1 MSTATSVPETY
12 ELEGDDALRTLRST
26 GWGQLAKD
34 SFVRFRAADGTSHS
48 RGLAFQVML
57 TLLPFV
63 IAVVGLATA
72 MNVDQL
78 HQLLT
83 QTVDRLAPG
92 PAGQIFTQAIRQGAK
107 SAARGGVWALLL
119 GLVAALAS
127 ATVAMGQIE
136 RGANRL
142 YGVEQDRPT
151 AEKYW
156 NGFKL
161 ACTAGVLT
169 VAAMMII
176 VGGTEMASAVGLSG
190 AVKALWTLLRW
201 PLSIAFVVV
210 AFALLFRAA
219 DGFSHSR
226 ALAFQVM
233 LTLLPFVI
241 AVVGL
246 ATALQVDQLRQVLT
260 QTVDRLA
267 PGPAGQIFTTA
278 IRQGAKSAARGGVFA
293 LLIGAAAAIV
303 SATLAMG
310 QIERGANRLYG
321 VEQDRPTT
329 QKYWNG
335 FKLACTAG
343 VLTVVAFMIIV
354 SGDDLARGVGLSGVV
369 KGLWTVLQWP
379 LSIGFVV
386 VAFALL
392 FKAAPRRHQPSWSWL
407 AVGSGMSVL
416 LWFVFTG
423 LLALYLDLSSGTFG
437 RTYGPLTGII
447 AILLWTFLTSLAI
460 YLGLAFAAQLEAV
473 RAGVPQP
480 RTCEQAN
487 PTGGRRSRPAWR

>member
-12 ELEGDDALRTLRST
+12 ELEGDDALQTLRST
-26 GWGQLAKD
+26 GWVQLAKD

-48 RGLAFQVML
+48 RSLAFQVML

-78 HQLLT
+78 RQLLT

-92 PAGQIFTQAIRQGAK
+92 PAGQIFTQAISQGAR
-107 SAARGGVWALLL
+107 SASRGGLFALLL
-119 GLVAALAS
+119 GAVAALAS

-151 AEKYW
+151 TDKYV

-169 VAAMMII
+169 VLAFLII
-176 VGGTEMASAVGLSG
+176 VGGAD
-190 AVKALWTLLRW
+190 
-201 PLSIAFVVV
+201 V
-210 AFALLFRAA
+210 ARA
-219 DGFSHSR
+219 
-226 ALAFQVM
+226 
-233 LTLLPFVI
+233 T
-241 AVVGL
+241 
-246 ATALQVDQLRQVLT
+246 
-260 QTVDRLA
+260 
-267 PGPAGQIFTTA
+267 
-278 IRQGAKSAARGGVFA
+278 
-293 LLIGAAAAIV
+293 
-303 SATLAMG
+303 
-310 QIERGANRLYG
+310 
-321 VEQDRPTT
+321 
-329 QKYWNG
+329 
-335 FKLACTAG
+335 
-343 VLTVVAFMIIV
+343 
-354 SGDDLARGVGLSGVV
+354 GLSGVV
-369 KGLWTVLQWP
+369 KGLWTLLRWP

-392 FKAAPRRHQPSWSWL
+392 FRAAPRRHQPSWSWL
-407 AVGSGMSVL
+407 AIGSGVSVL

-423 LLALYLDLSSGTFG
+423 ALALYLDVSSGTFG

-473 RAGVPQP
+473 RAGVPGP
-480 RTCEQAN
+480 KTGEQTN
-487 PTGGRRSRPAWR
+487 PDGRHVSRQRSRPAWR